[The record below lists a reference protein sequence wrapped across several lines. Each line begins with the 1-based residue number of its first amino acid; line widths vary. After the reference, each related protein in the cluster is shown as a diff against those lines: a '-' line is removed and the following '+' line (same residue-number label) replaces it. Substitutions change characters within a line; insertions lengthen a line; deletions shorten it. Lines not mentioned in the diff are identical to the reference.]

1 MGPTYSDD
9 KSGDEKSDDD
19 QDDDSRPMTQ
29 EELRARMK
37 KKLAGQQQPVLI
49 QITCPVPCKL

>member
-1 MGPTYSDD
+1 LWCVCVGSTTSDD

-37 KKLAGQQQPVLI
+37 KKIAGQQQPVI
-49 QITCPVPCKL
+49 KLT